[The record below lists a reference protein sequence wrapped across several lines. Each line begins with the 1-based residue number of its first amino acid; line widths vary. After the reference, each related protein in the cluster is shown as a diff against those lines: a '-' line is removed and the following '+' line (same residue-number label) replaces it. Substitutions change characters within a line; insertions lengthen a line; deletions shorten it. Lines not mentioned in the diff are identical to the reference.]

1 MGYTHYHNNLSFT
14 DATWEKLRR
23 DVRKLLKNLPEDVK
37 VQRGCDNDSRPL
49 NGKAEIVFNGVGNDG
64 HETFWLEKQEKAF
77 SFCKTARKPYDLAA
91 CGVLMLA
98 SLHATSGEISSD
110 GINAAWSHERT
121 GNSYPD
127 NVDQEWKDA
136 WKHFHSIFPKIDKEK
151 AFKLFHN
158 KEMICRLID
167 A

>member
-1 MGYTHYHNNLSFT
+1 MGYTHYNRNLSFT
-14 DATWEKLRR
+14 DVSWEKLRK
-23 DVRKLLKNLPEDVK
+23 DVRKLLKNLPEGLK
-37 VQRGCDNDSRPL
+37 VQREYDNDSRPL
-49 NGKAEIVFNGVGNDG
+49 IGKDAIVFNGVGEDG
-64 HETFWLEKQEKAF
+64 HETFWLDKNETAF
-77 SFCKTARKPYDLAA
+77 SFCNTARKPYDLAV
-91 CGVLMLA
+91 CCVLMLISA
-98 SLHATSGEISSD
+98 HATSGKISSD

-121 GNSYPD
+121 GNSYPG

>member
-1 MGYTHYHNNLSFT
+1 MGYTHYMRSVTILDVN
-14 DATWEKLRR
+14 WEKLRK

-37 VQRGCDNDSRPL
+37 VQREYNNDSRPL
-49 NGKAEIVFNGVGNDG
+49 IGKDAIVFNGVGEDG
-64 HETFWLEKQEKAF
+64 HETFWVDRKDPGF

-91 CGVLMLA
+91 CCVLMLA
-98 SLHATSGEISSD
+98 SVHATSGKISSD
-110 GINAAWSHERT
+110 GINAAHGEW
-121 GNSYPD
+121 PD

-136 WKHFHSIFPKIDKEK
+136 WKHFQTIFPKIDKEK
-151 AFKLFHN
+151 AFKLFTE